1 MRVLPKFTVCSA
13 SFSDCESLGLPFQCL
28 SLKKKIPLLLPP
40 PKKREG
46 GSEERTEAKK
56 KKFLYVRKFL
66 LMLWKIAGEKIHMLY
81 TGQEIFSL
89 RDVCVSSLAYDGFYT
104 LMTVAAVLSKNV
116 PFCRMWRA
124 PRLFNNARI

>member
-1 MRVLPKFTVCSA
+1 MSCQNSLYVLQALVIVNLLACPFSA
-13 SFSDCESLGLPFQCL
+13 F
-28 SLKKKIPLLLPP
+28 LKKKKFLSSFPP
-40 PKKREG
+40 QKKEREG
-46 GSEERTEAKK
+46 VKKERRQKK

>member
-1 MRVLPKFTVCSA
+1 M
-13 SFSDCESLGLPFQCL
+13 
-28 SLKKKIPLLLPP
+28 KKERRQ
-40 PKKREG
+40 KR
-46 GSEERTEAKK
+46 
-56 KKFLYVRKFL
+56 KFLYVRKFL

>member
-56 KKFLYVRKFL
+56 KKVLVCKEVPTYAVEDSWRENTHAL
-66 LMLWKIAGEKIHMLY
+66 HR
-81 TGQEIFSL
+81 TRDIF
-89 RDVCVSSLAYDGFYT
+89 A
-104 LMTVAAVLSKNV
+104 
-116 PFCRMWRA
+116 
-124 PRLFNNARI
+124 

>member
-1 MRVLPKFTVCSA
+1 MSCQNSLYVLQALVIVNLLACPFSA
-13 SFSDCESLGLPFQCL
+13 F
-28 SLKKKIPLLLPP
+28 LKKKKFLSSFPPP
-40 PKKREG
+40 PKKEREG
-46 GSEERTEAKK
+46 VKKERRQKR
-56 KKFLYVRKFL
+56 KFLYVRKFL

>member
-1 MRVLPKFTVCSA
+1 MSCQNSLYVLQALVIVNLLACPFSA
-13 SFSDCESLGLPFQCL
+13 F
-28 SLKKKIPLLLPP
+28 LKKKKFLSSFPP
-40 PKKREG
+40 QKKEREG
-46 GSEERTEAKK
+46 VKKERRQKR
-56 KKFLYVRKFL
+56 KFLYVRKFL

>member
-1 MRVLPKFTVCSA
+1 M
-13 SFSDCESLGLPFQCL
+13 PF
-28 SLKKKIPLLLPP
+28 LKKKIPLLLPPP

>member
-1 MRVLPKFTVCSA
+1 MSCQNSLYVLQALVIVNLLACPFSA
-13 SFSDCESLGLPFQCL
+13 F
-28 SLKKKIPLLLPP
+28 LKKKNSSPP
-40 PKKREG
+40 SPPQKKREG